1 VIPFRRDG
9 DGDGDGDDLLLD
21 LPEHEARLLGDLV
34 AQLVTVLEGGDAG
47 DPAVARLLPSAYP
60 DDEEAAAEF
69 RRFTADDLTARKLT
83 NARRVLDDLAAPLA
97 ERLDVPAQ
105 QAWLRTLTDLRL
117 VLGSRLGVTDE
128 GPAPSDDPH
137 VRVMQDVFDWL
148 GYLQESLVQTLG

>member
-1 VIPFRRDG
+1 MIPFRRRG
-9 DGDGDGDDLLLD
+9 DELLLD

-34 AQLVTVLEGGDAG
+34 AQLVTVLEGGDPG

-69 RRFTADDLTARKLT
+69 RRFTADDLTARKLA
-83 NARRVLDDLAAPLA
+83 NARRVLDDVAAPTA
-97 ERLDVPAQ
+97 ERLDAAGQ
-105 QAWLRTLTDLRL
+105 QSWLRTLTDLRL
-117 VLGSRLGVTDE
+117 VLGSRLGVTAD

-137 VRVMQDVFDWL
+137 VVVMHDVFDWL

>member
-1 VIPFRRDG
+1 MIPFRRRG
-9 DGDGDGDDLLLD
+9 DELLLD

-34 AQLVTVLEGGDAG
+34 AQLVTVLEGGDPG

-69 RRFTADDLTARKLT
+69 RRFTADDLTARKLA
-83 NARRVLDDLAAPLA
+83 NARRVLDDVAVPTA
-97 ERLDVPAQ
+97 ERLDAAGQ
-105 QAWLRTLTDLRL
+105 QSWLRTLTDLRL
-117 VLGSRLGVTDE
+117 VLGSRLGVTAD

-137 VRVMQDVFDWL
+137 VVVMHDVFDWL

>member
-1 VIPFRRDG
+1 MIPFRRR
-9 DGDGDGDDLLLD
+9 GDDLLLD

-34 AQLVTVLEGGDAG
+34 AQLVTVLEGGDPG

-69 RRFTADDLTARKLT
+69 RRFTSDDLTARKLA
-83 NARRVLDDLAAPLA
+83 NARRVLDDVATPTA
-97 ERLDVPAQ
+97 ERLDAAGQ
-105 QAWLRTLTDLRL
+105 QSWLRTLTDLRL
-117 VLGSRLGVTDE
+117 VLGSRLGVTAD

-137 VRVMQDVFDWL
+137 VVVMHDVFDWL

>member
-1 VIPFRRDG
+1 MIPFRRRG
-9 DGDGDGDDLLLD
+9 DELLLD

-34 AQLVTVLEGGDAG
+34 AQLVTVLEGGDPG

-69 RRFTADDLTARKLT
+69 RRFTADDLTARKLA
-83 NARRVLDDLAAPLA
+83 NARRVLDDVAAPTA
-97 ERLDVPAQ
+97 DRLDAAGQ
-105 QAWLRTLTDLRL
+105 QSWLRTLTDLRL
-117 VLGSRLGVTDE
+117 VLGSRLGVTAD

-137 VRVMQDVFDWL
+137 VVVMHDVFDWL